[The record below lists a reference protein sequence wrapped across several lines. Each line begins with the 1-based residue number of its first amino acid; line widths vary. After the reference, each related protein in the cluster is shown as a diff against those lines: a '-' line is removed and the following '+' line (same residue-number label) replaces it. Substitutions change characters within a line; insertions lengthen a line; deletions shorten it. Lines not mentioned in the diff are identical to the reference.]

1 MALTSPGKPAKP
13 SRSPRKRVQAWVLDA
28 ADRAEGKTTKEPILD
43 AEDKVRTLAV
53 VKEARKRAAEAAGLA
68 PQLPTLSKRH
78 LAFVKAIV
86 TGAANTATEAYLIA
100 YGNDHASRDSVF
112 QKASSLQSMPKI
124 QEWLSAYRMAAL
136 DDMLTTADK
145 HIAQLARIRELALA
159 AGDYKAAGVA
169 EVSRGKVSGLYQS
182 TLVVEHR
189 ANDSSL
195 VDALTRA
202 LGADTAQQLA
212 SQLGIKALPGDN
224 ARQIV
229 VDAAIGDSPVT
240 VDVDETV
247 KDED

>member
-1 MALTSPGKPAKP
+1 MADKPAKP
-13 SRSPRKRVQAWVLDA
+13 SRSPRKRVQAWVREA
-28 ADRAEGKTTKEPILD
+28 ADRAEGKATKEPILD

-53 VKEARKRAAEAAGLA
+53 VKDARKRAAEAAGLA

-86 TGAANTATEAYLIA
+86 TGAANNAPEAYCIA
-100 YGNDHASRDSVF
+100 YGNEHASRQSLF
-112 QKASSLQSMPKI
+112 QKSSSLMSMPKI

-136 DDMLTTADK
+136 DDMLTTADR

-189 ANDSSL
+189 ANDSAL

-212 SQLGIKALPGDN
+212 SQLGIAALPGDS
-224 ARQIV
+224 ARTVV
-229 VDAAIGDSPVT
+229 VDAAIGDTSVT
-240 VDVDETV
+240 VTEDEGD

>member
-1 MALTSPGKPAKP
+1 MALTAPDKPAKP
-13 SRSPRKRVQAWVLDA
+13 SRSPRRRVQAWVREA
-28 ADRAEGKTTKEPILD
+28 ADRAEGKAPKEPILD
-43 AEDKVRTLAV
+43 AEDKVKTLAA
-53 VKEARKRAAEAAGLA
+53 VKDARKRAAEAAGLA

-86 TGAANTATEAYLIA
+86 TGAANNATEAYLIA

-189 ANDSSL
+189 ANDGAL
-195 VDALTRA
+195 IDALTRS
-202 LGADTAQQLA
+202 LGAETAAQLA
-212 SQLGIKALPGDN
+212 QAMGIKALPGDT
-224 ARQIV
+224 ARPVV
-229 VDAAIGDSPVT
+229 VDATIGDTSGT
-240 VDVDETV
+240 VDGDETD
-247 KDED
+247 KG